1 MHIQSLFLCI
11 KTYGGE
17 QMKMLWKYVLKYKL
31 QFISRIITISL
42 VTLASIAFD
51 FLMGFI
57 VDIFANGQTDKFLPI
72 TIISISL
79 IVIMFLTEY
88 LDGLVMSNYIKNTV
102 NYLRTD
108 IFSKII
114 NKDIKDFSLDNSGKY
129 ISILYNDIKLIED
142 SFLNNIF
149 QVISSLISFTLS
161 LIVLFTISP
170 AIVLFITVFGI
181 LGFIIPTALSKKL
194 VVQKNEYS
202 KSLEEIT
209 SVTKD
214 LFSGFEVIKGF
225 NISNKIN
232 SVFKNSS
239 NNVESNKR
247 KCSILES
254 IVKGFSLSFSVTIYL
269 GVLLVGGYLMY
280 NKDISIG
287 TAIIIIQ
294 LSTHIVGPV
303 KTSISL
309 TNQIKSV
316 SLIANK
322 IENMLEVSSDDL
334 EDTNLVDFDEAIK
347 VENLSFEYTSDRKAL
362 YKINLTFEKNKKY
375 AIVGESGCGKS
386 TLIKLLM
393 RYYNDYEGSISI
405 DDNNLKSIYS
415 SDLYKNMSMIQQN
428 VFMFDDSIKENIKLF
443 SNISDE
449 KVLKTCKR
457 AGISNLIDRLPQG
470 INSLVGENGNKLSGG
485 EKQRIA
491 IARALINDTK
501 ILILDESTSALDNE
515 TAYNL
520 ESSLLSLDDLTLIV
534 VTHKLIK
541 NILINYD
548 EIIVMKDGLV
558 IEKGSFDYLIEL
570 KGYFY
575 SLYYIQSDDSK

>member
-1 MHIQSLFLCI
+1 
-11 KTYGGE
+11 
-17 QMKMLWKYVLKYKL
+17 MKMMWRYVLKYKV
-31 QFISRIITISL
+31 QFIARIVTISL
-42 VTLASIAFD
+42 VALASICFD

-57 VDIFANGQTDKFLPI
+57 VDIFSQGQIDKFLPI
-72 TIISISL
+72 TIMSISL

-88 LDGLVMSNYIKNTV
+88 IDGLVMSNYIKNTV

-114 NKDIKDFSLDNSGKY
+114 NKDIRDFSLDNSGKY
-129 ISILYNDIKLIED
+129 ISILYNDIKIIEE
-142 SFLNNIF
+142 SFFNNIF
-149 QVISSLISFTLS
+149 QVISSFISFIIS
-161 LIVLFTISP
+161 LIVLFSISP
-170 AIVLFITVFGI
+170 LIVVFITIFGI
-181 LGFIIPTALSKKL
+181 LGFVIPNSLSKKL
-194 VVQKNEYS
+194 ILEKNKYS
-202 KSLEEIT
+202 TTLEEIT

-225 NISNKIN
+225 NISSKIN
-232 SVFKNSS
+232 SVFKKSS
-239 NNVESNKR
+239 INVENSKK

-254 IVKGFSLSFSVTIYL
+254 IIRGFSLSFSVTIYL

-280 NKDISIG
+280 KQNISVG

-309 TNQIKSV
+309 INQIKSV
-316 SLIANK
+316 SLIADK
-322 IENMLEVSSDDL
+322 IENILENSNCNNESTSL
-334 EDTNLVDFDEAIK
+334 ENFDQSIK
-347 VENLSFEYTSDRKAL
+347 IKNLSFSYTEERKAL
-362 YKINLTFEKNKKY
+362 ENINLTLEKDKKY

-393 RYYNDYEGSISI
+393 RYYNDYDGEITI
-405 DDNNLKSIYS
+405 DNKDIKSIYS
-415 SDLYKNMSMIQQN
+415 SNLYKNISMIQQN
-428 VFMFDDSIKENIKLF
+428 VFMFDDTIKENIRLF
-443 SNISDE
+443 SNHTDE
-449 KVLKTCKR
+449 KVLDTCKR
-457 AGISNLIDRLPQG
+457 AGIINLIERLPNG
-470 INSLVGENGNKLSGG
+470 IDSLVGENGNKLSGG

-491 IARALINDTK
+491 IARSLINDTK

-520 ESSLLSLDDLTLIV
+520 ENSLLSLEDLTLIV

-541 NILINYD
+541 SILLKYD
-548 EIIVMKDGLV
+548 EIIVMKEGKV
-558 IEKGSFDYLIEL
+558 IEKGSFESLINL

-575 SLYYIQSDDSK
+575 SLYYIQSDELDSI